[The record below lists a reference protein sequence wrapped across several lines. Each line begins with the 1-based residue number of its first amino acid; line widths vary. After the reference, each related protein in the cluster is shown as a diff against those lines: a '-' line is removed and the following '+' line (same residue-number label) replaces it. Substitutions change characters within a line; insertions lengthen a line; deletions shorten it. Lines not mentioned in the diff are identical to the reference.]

1 MNLRVVYGFT
11 LSPVTCG
18 QSALAE
24 RSERALSFV
33 KPCLYVMADGL
44 IPKDGA
50 MDTFEAIRTLRAVR
64 AFRHE
69 PVPDET
75 VRRIVEAG
83 RLTASAGN
91 RQQWHFIVVR
101 DKDMLR
107 QLGALMS
114 TGPYIAHAPL
124 AVVVVIPKG
133 EFPISDG
140 SRAIQSMLIAAW
152 SEGVGSNW
160 VGFNV
165 EAVKAPLGIPDDLTV
180 LAILP
185 FGYPAGRITGENK
198 KRKPLG
204 EVASSERFGQP
215 FK

>member
-1 MNLRVVYGFT
+1 
-11 LSPVTCG
+11 
-18 QSALAE
+18 
-24 RSERALSFV
+24 
-33 KPCLYVMADGL
+33 
-44 IPKDGA
+44 

-64 AFRHE
+64 AFRDE
-69 PVPDET
+69 PVPDEI

-83 RLTASAGN
+83 RLTASAAN
-91 RQQWHFIVVR
+91 RQPWHFIVVR
-101 DKDMLR
+101 DKDMVR

-114 TGPYIAHAPL
+114 TGPYIAQAPL
-124 AVVVVIPKG
+124 AVVVATPKG
-133 EFPISDG
+133 E
-140 SRAIQSMLIAAW
+140 SMLLAAW

-185 FGYPAGRITGENK
+185 FGYPAGPVTGERK

-215 FK
+215 FE

>member
-1 MNLRVVYGFT
+1 
-11 LSPVTCG
+11 
-18 QSALAE
+18 
-24 RSERALSFV
+24 
-33 KPCLYVMADGL
+33 
-44 IPKDGA
+44 

-64 AFRHE
+64 AFRDE
-69 PVPDET
+69 PVPDEI

-83 RLTASAGN
+83 RLTASGGN
-91 RQQWHFIVVR
+91 RQPWHFIVVR

-107 QLGALMS
+107 QLGALAP

-124 AVVVVIPKG
+124 AVVVAIPKG
-133 EFPISDG
+133 EFPITDG
-140 SRAIQSMLIAAW
+140 SRAVQSMLIAAW
-152 SEGVGSNW
+152 SDGIGSNW
-160 VGFNV
+160 VGFNI

-185 FGYPAGRITGENK
+185 FGYPAEHITGENK

>member
-1 MNLRVVYGFT
+1 
-11 LSPVTCG
+11 
-18 QSALAE
+18 
-24 RSERALSFV
+24 
-33 KPCLYVMADGL
+33 
-44 IPKDGA
+44 

-64 AFRHE
+64 SFRDE
-69 PVPDET
+69 PVPDEI

-91 RQQWHFIVVR
+91 HQPWHFIVVR

-107 QLGALMS
+107 QFGAIAH
-114 TGPYIAHAPL
+114 TGPYIAQAPL

-140 SRAIQSMLIAAW
+140 SRAIQSMLLAAW

-185 FGYPAGRITGENK
+185 FGYPAESITGK
-198 KRKPLG
+198 RKRRKPLG

-215 FK
+215 FE